1 MLCYKDMA
9 FCDARDCANKECSR
23 NTRGTNYTPDDWWK
37 DKVVIMDLQRSC
49 KEYVKDEE
57 IQSV

>member
-9 FCDARDCANKECSR
+9 FCDAMDCANKKCPR

-49 KEYVKDEE
+49 KEYVKDE
-57 IQSV
+57 V